1 MKAKELVK
9 ILENSMKAYGDDIEV
24 NVMITDAGPYHMRE
38 YTKPITMAKGVSEVT
53 ALDGIRS
60 SVILV
65 TDAEN
70 YSNL

>member
-1 MKAKELVK
+1 MKAKELIK

-24 NVMITDAGPYHMRE
+24 NVMITDAGPYHLRE
-38 YTKPITMAKGVSEVT
+38 YTKPITMAKGISEA